1 MTITALK
8 GHTSA
13 DTAYVV
19 ADYPYGFRLR
29 TSIRYWLETN
39 KNGTRFVSQTLNPKT
54 GTWNKPKASTYC
66 SLGVMVRDESNGHIS
81 WTGWTPYGGESDLR
95 EFLAKYDDALTEID
109 KDFARRVLQQYAVV
123 AARKV
128 AAAAGAGY

>member
-1 MTITALK
+1 MTTTALK

-19 ADYPYGFRLR
+19 EDYPYGFRLR
-29 TSIRYWLETN
+29 TQIRYWLETN

-54 GTWNKPKASTYC
+54 GDWNKPKASTYC
-66 SLGVMVRDESNGHIS
+66 SLGVMVRDEDNGHIS
-81 WTGWTPYGGESDLR
+81 WTGWTPYGGERDLR
-95 EFLAKYDDALTEID
+95 EFLVKYDDVLTGAD
-109 KDFARRVLQQYAVV
+109 KDYAAVTLRMYAKI